1 MSFLF
6 LLLIVTMP
14 NIKPFNALIP
24 APQWPDKVV
33 TRPLEDYST
42 GEAKLIA
49 SENECSFLH
58 LINPELESPYLRGS
72 HQELVFKKIANNLR
86 RFLEMKFLV
95 RQDVPSIYVYRV
107 THDDSVQTGIWTLTH
122 IDDYLEG
129 HIKKHELT
137 VARRERLLAEYLQH
151 TRLDAN
157 PVLIT
162 YHPEPMIDE
171 IIQRYVVKAPLLDFK
186 FTDQSNHQVWSINS
200 AADLNRITKAFKK
213 LPAVYLADGH
223 HRIASI
229 AKLRFPPFFST
240 VYMNTQEIKILEF
253 NRLVRD
259 LGNSSPLRFLES
271 LEKSFLL
278 EKLDYP
284 SRPTRL
290 HEIGMYM
297 AKQWYKLVPKS
308 DTYQIDDPVGQLDV
322 HILQENI
329 LGPLLGIHDSRTDA
343 RITFSTG
350 RVPIADLQQQVDNG
364 LYALAFTLF
373 PIAISQL
380 MAVAD
385 ANGVMPPKSTC
396 VEPKFL
402 VGLLTNYFTEE
413 NSLTPSTGNQ

>member
-6 LLLIVTMP
+6 LFLLVTMP

-24 APQWPDKVV
+24 ATQRPEKVV

-58 LINPELESPYLRGS
+58 LINPELESPYLRGN

-86 RFLEMKFLV
+86 RFLEKKFLV
-95 RQDVPSIYVYRV
+95 QQDIPSIYVYRV
-107 THDDSVQTGIWTLTH
+107 THDDALQTGIWALTH

-162 YHPEPMIDE
+162 YHPEPQIDE
-171 IIQRYVVKAPLLDFK
+171 IIGHYVVQTPLLDFT
-186 FTDQSNHQVWSINS
+186 FTDQSRHQVWSISS
-200 AADLNRITKAFKK
+200 AEHLHRITQDFKM

-229 AKLRFPPFFST
+229 AKLRFPPYFST
-240 VYMNTQEIKILEF
+240 VYMNTQEIRILEF

-259 LGNSSPLRFLES
+259 LGNSSPARFVES
-271 LEKSFLL
+271 LEKSFIL
-278 EKLDYP
+278 EKLDHAC
-284 SRPTRL
+284 RPAQL
-290 HEIGMYM
+290 HEMGMYM
-297 AKQWYKLVPKS
+297 AKQWYKLIPKS
-308 DTYQIDDPVGQLDV
+308 DIYQADDPVGQLDV
-322 HILQENI
+322 KILQKNI
-329 LGPLLGIHDSRTDA
+329 LEPLLGIHDPRTDA

-385 ANGVMPPKSTC
+385 ADGVMPPKSTC

-413 NSLTPSTGNQ
+413 NSLTPSNGNQ